1 MDSYLELCVLT
12 STYQNI
18 APGIMYAMGQQNKL
32 YDKLAAAKAA
42 DPLIAM
48 ICVEAVFVITRQDEE
63 VIGISAR
70 SSGKV
75 NVQKIMEALGGG
87 GHFTNAAT
95 KILGESLEK
104 VEEMLLN
111 EVKQIEIE

>member
-1 MDSYLELCVLT
+1 MSELI
-12 STYQNI
+12 STCQNI
-18 APGIMYAMGQQNKL
+18 APGIVYAMGKENKI
-32 YDKLAAAKAA
+32 YGKVTTAKAA
-42 DPLIAM
+42 DTLISM
-48 ICVEAVFVITRQDEE
+48 IGVEAAFVITRQDEE

-87 GHFTNAAT
+87 GHLTNAAT